1 MSKKKY
7 LAPQISIIMFEP
19 QAILAGSGEASTPGD
34 FTTIMKSHQAT
45 KKKVFGSKKSNNA

>member
-19 QAILAGSGEASTPGD
+19 QAILAGSNPTSSSITTQGD
-34 FTTIMKSHQAT
+34 ITA
-45 KKKVFGSKKSNNA
+45 GDDADWEE

>member
-19 QAILAGSGEASTPGD
+19 QAILAGSDPTSSS
-34 FTTIMKSHQAT
+34 FTTQGDIT
-45 KKKVFGSKKSNNA
+45 GGDDDVWE

>member
-19 QAILAGSGEASTPGD
+19 QAILAGSGPATGSIRTQTEITAGD
-34 FTTIMKSHQAT
+34 DADWEE
-45 KKKVFGSKKSNNA
+45 

>member
-19 QAILAGSGEASTPGD
+19 QAILAGSGEASTPAKGG
-34 FTTIMKSHQAT
+34 FTYSDGVESGEKDDVWETEI
-45 KKKVFGSKKSNNA
+45 

>member
-19 QAILAGSGEASTPGD
+19 QAILAGSDPTSGSITPDSDIKNGD
-34 FTTIMKSHQAT
+34 EDD
-45 KKKVFGSKKSNNA
+45 VWE

>member
-19 QAILAGSGEASTPGD
+19 QAILAGSGPTSSSITPESD
-34 FTTIMKSHQAT
+34 ISE
-45 KKKVFGSKKSNNA
+45 GSEKDWEE

>member
-19 QAILAGSGEASTPGD
+19 QAILAGSGGSV
-34 FTTIMKSHQAT
+34 QAT
-45 KKKVFGSKKSNNA
+45 GGFTHDEDITSGDGGDVWE

>member
-19 QAILAGSGEASTPGD
+19 QAILAGSGPATGSITTQGD
-34 FTTIMKSHQAT
+34 ITSGDEED
-45 KKKVFGSKKSNNA
+45 VWE

>member
-19 QAILAGSGEASTPGD
+19 QAILAGSGPTSSSITTQGD
-34 FTTIMKSHQAT
+34 ITSGDEED
-45 KKKVFGSKKSNNA
+45 VWE

>member
-19 QAILAGSGEASTPGD
+19 QAILGSPDKLGGLC
-34 FTTIMKSHQAT
+34 I
-45 KKKVFGSKKSNNA
+45 